1 MKLENIRVYD
11 IEECF
16 KASKYPMAT
25 YTESVNGEITDRIKS
40 LAQSPKGEGHDQF
53 LTGIRVAF
61 DLTFTVK
68 AWTEAE
74 RYRFLEFVSSQSTM
88 HRIAKFYLSKQYNK
102 YVDPRMIKI
111 MEPTIKKSIGKWKK
125 VKKIFLAKKHSK
137 ASYLQ
142 IAGLRYKN

>member
-1 MKLENIRVYD
+1 MTILIGKEKAVSEAPTTYEKEKKMKLENIRVYD

-74 RYRFLEFVSSQSTM
+74 NIIIEGFL
-88 HRIAKFYLSKQYNK
+88 K
-102 YVDPRMIKI
+102 
-111 MEPTIKKSIGKWKK
+111 
-125 VKKIFLAKKHSK
+125 
-137 ASYLQ
+137 
-142 IAGLRYKN
+142 

>member
-1 MKLENIRVYD
+1 MMTILIGKEKAVSEAPTTYEKEKKMKLENIRVYD

-74 RYRFLEFVSSQSTM
+74 NIIIEGFL
-88 HRIAKFYLSKQYNK
+88 K
-102 YVDPRMIKI
+102 
-111 MEPTIKKSIGKWKK
+111 
-125 VKKIFLAKKHSK
+125 
-137 ASYLQ
+137 
-142 IAGLRYKN
+142 